1 MMAIPLTW
9 LFAALLE
16 RSYRNF
22 AKSNLTFTPLSF
34 DLALYNIVLCLNVVN
49 ITIIPFEFLFEA
61 RS

>member
-1 MMAIPLTW
+1 MVAISLAW

-16 RSYRNF
+16 RSYQNL
-22 AKSNLTFTPLSF
+22 AKSNLTFTSLSF

-49 ITIIPFEFLFEA
+49 LTIIPFQFLFEA